1 MHALY
6 LEFSLTSLVRE
17 VFNSSIREAS
27 LETYPNLNLGSRHNK
42 LKFYLPIRKTFV
54 FTCKSFLFLSFH
66 VCKVLQKFKW
76 VSFYD

>member
-6 LEFSLTSLVRE
+6 LEFSLTSLVGE

-54 FTCKSFLFLSFH
+54 FTCKSF
-66 VCKVLQKFKW
+66 
-76 VSFYD
+76 